1 MCCRFADATTST
13 TVGSAIEP
21 VQTRNIRRVLVLGL
35 GNILLKDEGIGV
47 HVVQKLRE
55 FDLPDGVEI
64 VDAGTAGLD
73 VLLTQKPDYELVV
86 VDAMRGAGR
95 PGTVYKARFA
105 DAQRRRV
112 EKVFGGDHEISLHQ
126 VGLIDALTAAD
137 RIGRGP
143 GEVVIIGVEPA
154 QVDWG
159 LELTEGL
166 KESIPKIVNAVLEEV
181 ENAVY

>member
-1 MCCRFADATTST
+1 
-13 TVGSAIEP
+13 
-21 VQTRNIRRVLVLGL
+21 
-35 GNILLKDEGIGV
+35 
-47 HVVQKLRE
+47 
-55 FDLPDGVEI
+55 
-64 VDAGTAGLD
+64 
-73 VLLTQKPDYELVV
+73 LTQKPDYELVV